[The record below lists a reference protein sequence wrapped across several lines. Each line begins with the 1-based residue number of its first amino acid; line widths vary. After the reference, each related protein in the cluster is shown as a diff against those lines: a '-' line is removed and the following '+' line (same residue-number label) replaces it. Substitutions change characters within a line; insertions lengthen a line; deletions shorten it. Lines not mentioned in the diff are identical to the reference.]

1 MLFRGRTCHP
11 SDFLVRDPIASP
23 ARYLGGQVH
32 VPPLR
37 MERWLLEQLESI
49 EIIVDEPL
57 DTPEV
62 IAVLWPIV
70 AREHSRN
77 ADAVDRLPGSNQLG
91 VVVMGERRGYV
102 VVCKLAVVIDRDEM
116 KPWLATRWSGV
127 ENTAG

>member
-1 MLFRGRTCHP
+1 
-11 SDFLVRDPIASP
+11 
-23 ARYLGGQVH
+23 
-32 VPPLR
+32 
-37 MERWLLEQLESI
+37 MERWLLEQLETI

-70 AREHSRN
+70 TRKHRRN
-77 ADAVDRLPGSNQLG
+77 ADAVDLLPGSNQLG